1 MAFGPQLMREL
12 HFAGLTIY
20 IYLVDKLQK
29 THSGFMN
36 LFLKPMRERLKYFQY
51 LLVVVQCFYFL
62 VNMYNEHYIYHS
74 NETITARFLRVS
86 PSSSCW

>member
-29 THSGFMN
+29 THIGFMN
-36 LFLKPMRERLKYFQY
+36 LFLKPMRGLYPQ
-51 LLVVVQCFYFL
+51 
-62 VNMYNEHYIYHS
+62 N
-74 NETITARFLRVS
+74 
-86 PSSSCW
+86 